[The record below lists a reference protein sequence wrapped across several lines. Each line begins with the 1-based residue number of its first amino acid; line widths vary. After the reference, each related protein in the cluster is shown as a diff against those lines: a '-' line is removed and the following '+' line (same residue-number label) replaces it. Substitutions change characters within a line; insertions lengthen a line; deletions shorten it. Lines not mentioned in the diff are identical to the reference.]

1 MVILTKSTMFSALSS
16 YIWGEQNASPSVL
29 PEAATISIS
38 AQALIDA
45 KEALK
50 PPGCSPV
57 RDFSTGSFIRD
68 LQKAKMNLKHIRS
81 ED

>member
-1 MVILTKSTMFSALSS
+1 MFRALSS

-29 PEAATISIS
+29 PEVATISIS
-38 AQALIDA
+38 SQELIDA

-50 PPGCSPV
+50 PHGCIPV
-57 RDFSTGSFIRD
+57 RDFSTGSFVRD
-68 LQKAKMNLKHIRS
+68 LQKAKMNLKHVSI